1 MEILNYKVF
10 KTNEEFVEWQKQ
22 ALRKLSSVIP
32 LASGIE
38 GSVDGDNQ
46 NGSANFTTSL
56 SVFVTYFEQSE

>member
-1 MEILNYKVF
+1 MDIVHYKVF
-10 KTNEEFVEWQKQ
+10 KTSEEFVEWQMQ
-22 ALRKLSSVIP
+22 APRKLHSITP
-32 LASGIE
+32 LASGLE